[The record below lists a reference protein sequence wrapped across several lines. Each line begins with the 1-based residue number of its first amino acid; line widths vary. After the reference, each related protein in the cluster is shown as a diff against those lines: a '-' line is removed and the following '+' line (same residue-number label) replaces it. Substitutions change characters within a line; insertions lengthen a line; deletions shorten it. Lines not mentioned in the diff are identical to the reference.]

1 MPYTYQHPRPMVTV
15 DIFLLRFEEALQ
27 LLLIQRKNAPFAGF
41 WALPGGFVDENEPP
55 ESAAARE
62 LAEETGLSVPRLV
75 QLQTFGDPGR
85 DPRGHT
91 ITIVFGGFIP
101 LGTAINPTAGDDAKS
116 LGWFPVDH
124 LPKLAFDHEKII
136 AACLQ
141 NVENH
146 TLLKFW

>member
-1 MPYTYQHPRPMVTV
+1 MPYTYQYPRPMVTV

-41 WALPGGFVDENEPP
+41 WALPGGFLDENESP
-55 ESAAARE
+55 ESAAERE
-62 LAEETGLSVPRLV
+62 LAEETGLSMPGLV
-75 QLQTFGDPGR
+75 QLQSFGDPGR

-91 ITIVFGGFIP
+91 VTIVFGGFVSP
-101 LGTAINPTAGDDAKS
+101 GCELNPAAGDDAKS
-116 LGWFPVDH
+116 LGWFPMDN

-136 AACLQ
+136 ATCLRK
-141 NVENH
+141 VENH